1 MKSLQ
6 FHRLVSSVVRHVKG
20 SEGSLRQWINCHA
33 SNAGTGCDP
42 LSFLSFLGRLADSQR
57 HSQDSK
63 AVVVGGVTTTQGD
76 ANTVHRAKGLT
87 LNLFH
92 DTQNRTDK
100 SPYHKEEFMKNVS
113 EEMKHLHELAKRTT
127 KQIRKPLWKL
137 LTSPEWLA
145 QAWEQIR
152 RNQGSQ
158 TAGVD
163 STTATDVDMNLIHK
177 LAEELKTGRYRPQPV
192 RRVYIPKANGKTRP
206 LGIPTITDRIVQQ
219 VIKMLLEPIFE
230 ADFLDCSHGFRQGR
244 STHTAL
250 RDVAYYYPNISY
262 IIEGDIEGCFDNIS
276 HPALMNQIEKR
287 MADRKVLKLIKLFL
301 KAGYLEDWKYHRTY
315 SGTPQGGIISPLL
328 ANLFLHQ
335 LDEYAVKELG
345 ANRKQSRKEERAR
358 RNPEYMKITKKIYKL
373 RKKLELTDKE
383 GHRLITEELEELER
397 QMKHTPCYAKDKR
410 HPCKVKYVRYADDF
424 VLLVVGTKAEAE
436 AIRNRVKVKLL
447 EIGLT
452 LSEEKTRITH
462 WSEPIRFL
470 GYDVQGTLR
479 ARGVGIYA
487 RLGIPT
493 EERERV
499 KDAIQKVCGYYH
511 APEVDLIAQVNAIYK
526 GWCNY
531 YRYANNPQR
540 PFSNLASYCWWQYAH
555 YLARKQKA
563 TIATMLRRERKAQ
576 RLGAV
581 TVGNRTRSLTFQTK
595 IGERTLILNLFSPK
609 SGQIRK
615 VSNKQEWTADLKP
628 VIPLSWQSGRSLTT
642 RLTAIERAKGVCER
656 CKEKPAT
663 DVHHTIPIKSRSFL
677 ARVMSDRSQKQTAIA
692 LCEECHLEVH
702 NGSFDPRRQ
711 ELRKNAGCA
720 ERCLSGVGSAV
731 EKPTAEMR

>member
-1 MKSLQ
+1 
-6 FHRLVSSVVRHVKG
+6 
-20 SEGSLRQWINCHA
+20 
-33 SNAGTGCDP
+33 
-42 LSFLSFLGRLADSQR
+42 
-57 HSQDSK
+57 
-63 AVVVGGVTTTQGD
+63 
-76 ANTVHRAKGLT
+76 
-87 LNLFH
+87 
-92 DTQNRTDK
+92 
-100 SPYHKEEFMKNVS
+100 MKNVS
-113 EEMKHLHELAKRTT
+113 EQMKHLHELAKRTT
-127 KQIRKPLWKL
+127 KQIRKPLWKM

-163 STTATDVDMNLIHK
+163 NTTAIDVDMSLIHK

-192 RRVYIPKANGKTRP
+192 RRVYIPKANGKSRP
-206 LGIPTITDRIVQQ
+206 LGIPTIKDRIVQQ
-219 VIKMLLEPIFE
+219 AAKMLLEPIFE

-262 IIEGDIEGCFDNIS
+262 IIEGDIEGCFDSIP
-276 HPALMNQIEKR
+276 HTALMNRIENR
-287 MADRKVLKLIKLFL
+287 IADRKLLKLIKLFL

-328 ANLFLHQ
+328 ANIFLHQ
-335 LDEYAVKELG
+335 LDEFAVKELG

-358 RNPEYMKITKKIYKL
+358 RNPEYMRISSRIYKL

-383 GHRLITEELEELER
+383 GHSLITEQLKGLER
-397 QMKHTPCYAKDKR
+397 QMKQMPCYAKDKR

-424 VLLVVGTKAEAE
+424 VILIVGTKPEAE
-436 AIRNRVKVKLL
+436 TIRNRVKEKLS

-470 GYDVQGTLR
+470 GYDIQGMLR

-487 RLGIPT
+487 RLGIPR
-493 EERERV
+493 EEIERA
-499 KDAIQKVCGYYH
+499 KDAIKKVCGYYH
-511 APEVDLIAQVNAIYK
+511 TPEVDLIAQINAIYR

-540 PFSNLASYCWWQYAH
+540 TFGSLASYSWWRYAH
-555 YLARKQKA
+555 YLARKQKS
-563 TIATMLRRERKAQ
+563 TIAAMLRRERKAK
-576 RLGAV
+576 RLGLV
-581 TVGNRTRSLTFQTK
+581 KVGNRTRSLTFQTK
-595 IGERTLILNLFSPK
+595 VGERRLILNLFPPK
-609 SGQIRK
+609 SGQIRS
-615 VSNKQEWTADLKP
+615 VSNKQEWTADLKL
-628 VIPLSWQSGRSLTT
+628 VLPLSWQSGRSLAT
-642 RLTAIERAKGVCER
+642 RLTALERANGVCER
-656 CKEKPAT
+656 CKQRPITE
-663 DVHHTIPIKSRSFL
+663 VHHTIPIKGRRFI
-677 ARVMSDRSQKQTAIA
+677 ARVMSDRSQKETAIA

-702 NGSFDPRRQ
+702 SGSFDPRRQ
-711 ELRKNAGCA
+711 GLRKNAGCA